1 MSAVRQKPVLRLKSP
16 KRFLVQR
23 QELKRERLPRT
34 YAATE
39 DDLLCSLV
47 TTWEVVAIAVNNN
60 NGNKNEVRK
69 TLARK
74 YNRQAIDTILHHS
87 KTGRIRDFVINDSD
101 LRPNTREQLT
111 ISKIG
116 GTPKQ
121 YHKIVDEIFSS
132 AVRRLFEELDLVY
145 YHEHL
150 AGKLRVRLE
159 P

>member
-1 MSAVRQKPVLRLKSP
+1 MSAVRQKPVLKLKSP
-16 KRFLVQR
+16 KRFSQR
-23 QELKRERLPRT
+23 QQLEHVRQPQT

-87 KTGRIRDFVINDSD
+87 KTGRIRDFVIYDSD

-121 YHKIVDEIFSS
+121 YHKIVDEIFSG
-132 AVRRLFEELDLVY
+132 AVRRLFEELDLGY